1 LAWFLCVS
9 ASVNVCG
16 QNIEL
21 LLKQRVNSDRNQAS
35 IVVAVV
41 DETGTKFFAYGKRS
55 KLKAAS
61 LSNENTIFEIGSIT
75 KVFTGILLAEAVK
88 RGEVKLDDPIS
99 KYLPKSVVTPKYNG
113 KEITLVSLIWHTS
126 GLPFKPGNLNP
137 KDPANPWADYTA
149 KQLYEFLRRYQLK
162 REPPTEFDYTKFE
175 YSNLGVGLLGHILS
189 LRANTSYENLVKTRI
204 LRPLEMRD
212 TGIVL
217 TRGMKARLAVGYNA
231 DGDQTPNW
239 DLPVLEGC
247 GALRSTASDMAK
259 FISANLGFTSDAGV
273 ALNEARKLTW
283 NKGTIVD
290 GKLLRNKSNVLYHG
304 GSTGGYMSFVAIDTA
319 HKNGVF
325 VVTNSQDS
333 VEDIGF
339 HIIHNSFPVKAIA
352 EPRTHVSLSET
363 ILERYVGEYE
373 LSDLGVRF
381 VISRKG
387 QRLFL
392 QQNGEGRF
400 GLFAQTES
408 EFFLKVDEA
417 TITFTKDEDGNVNG
431 LVLHQKGD
439 HTGRK
444 IK

>member
-1 LAWFLCVS
+1 LGWFLCVS
-9 ASVNVCG
+9 ASVNVRA

-21 LLKQRVNSDRNQAS
+21 ILKQRVNSDRNQAS

-55 KLKAAS
+55 KLEGARPA
-61 LSNENTIFEIGSIT
+61 NENTVFEIGSIT

-88 RGEVKLDDPIS
+88 RREVKLDDPIS

-113 KEITLVSLIWHTS
+113 KEITLLNLIWHTS
-126 GLPFKPGNLNP
+126 GLPFKPDNLHP
-137 KDPANPWADYTA
+137 KDPAKPWADYTA
-149 KQLYEFLRRYQLK
+149 KELYEFIGRYQLK

-204 LRPLEMRD
+204 LRPLRMLD
-212 TGIVL
+212 TAIVL

-259 FISANLGFTSDAGV
+259 FISANLGFTSRAGV
-273 ALNEARKLTW
+273 ALDKARDLTW
-283 NKGTIVD
+283 NKGTIVA
-290 GKLLRNKSNVLYHG
+290 GKLLHNKSNVLYHG
-304 GSTGGYMSFVAIDTA
+304 GSTGGYLSFVAIDTA
-319 HKNGVF
+319 QKNGVF

-339 HIIHNSFPVKAIA
+339 HIIHNSFPLKATA
-352 EPRTHVSLSET
+352 EPRTQIILSET
-363 ILERYVGEYE
+363 ILERYVGEYQ
-373 LSDLGVRF
+373 LSDLGIRF

-392 QQNGEGRF
+392 QQNGEDRV

-408 EFFLKVDEA
+408 KFFLKVVDA